1 MSGLGHKLL
10 GIVLSGVKAFF
21 SAVVQI
27 AWGIASFFLMMGLL
41 TYYKADPSAIAILT
55 YYKADPSAIA
65 NLIPIV
71 SFIQQN
77 WLYFFWVLAIYD
89 FIVYLK
95 DFLRPVY
102 AEMQIQTPQATK
114 SKEKQL

>member
-10 GIVLSGVKAFF
+10 GIVLSAGKAFF
-21 SAVVQI
+21 SAIVQI
-27 AWGIASFFLMMGLL
+27 AWGIASFFLMMGL
-41 TYYKADPSAIAILT
+41 LT

>member
-27 AWGIASFFLMMGLL
+27 AWGIASFFLMMGL
-41 TYYKADPSAIAILT
+41 LT